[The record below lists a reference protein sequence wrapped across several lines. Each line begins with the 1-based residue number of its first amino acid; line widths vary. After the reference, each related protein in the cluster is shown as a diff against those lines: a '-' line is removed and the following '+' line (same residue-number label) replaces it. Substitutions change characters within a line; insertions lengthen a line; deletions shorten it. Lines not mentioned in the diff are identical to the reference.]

1 MVEFNKEKD
10 ANQISEFP
18 LFSDSH
24 ITGES
29 LGDSSPYHFLN
40 LGSHINQPGII
51 NESIMLRV
59 AWFIDGRAS
68 YGVKTD
74 YSQYHGGWTT
84 SNSRFLLKAH
94 GYQAYEQDKK
104 ICNRTIE
111 RLFLIPDSRFKRLQ
125 SWPNPF
131 KKIVH
136 T

>member
-1 MVEFNKEKD
+1 MQAYMVCIMCYRF
-10 ANQISEFP
+10 ISEIKKPFYCVISCRFISFK
-18 LFSDSH
+18 LFCDV
-24 ITGES
+24 IYFFYCG
-29 LGDSSPYHFLN
+29 
-40 LGSHINQPGII
+40 
-51 NESIMLRV
+51 
-59 AWFIDGRAS
+59 
-68 YGVKTD
+68 
-74 YSQYHGGWTT
+74 